1 MLPYVV
7 PLAESMERGVVLYL
21 RRNLCHSE
29 KERDSAV
36 SLSVLGK
43 CSNNKERD
51 SAVALSL
58 LVYCSSEQERC
69 SAVSLSLFEQM

>member
-1 MLPYVV
+1 MLPLVV
-7 PLAESMERGVVLYL
+7 PLAESMERGAVLYL
-21 RRNLCHSE
+21 RQNLCRSE

-51 SAVALSL
+51 SAVSLSL